1 MDESAPANAL
11 RVEVPQANTA
21 HLGYSLCDDTAETL
35 AAVAAQ
41 PSEHV
46 RLWGP
51 SSGRLGLGRGVP
63 DGGPRS
69 AWCGGGTSG
78 ETGRPSGALY
88 SSEAMEEL
96 REDAPGV
103 RASAGAGGRD
113 SVSGGTGTGRRPE
126 PGSVPDG
133 CRGFGRLR
141 ASDARS
147 ICWPVRRLGARTRI
161 PRRPA

>member
-1 MDESAPANAL
+1 
-11 RVEVPQANTA
+11 
-21 HLGYSLCDDTAETL
+21 ETL

-41 PSEHV
+41 AIRTRAALGTV
-46 RLWGP
+46 LWAPGTWP
-51 SSGRLGLGRGVP
+51 RRAGRGT
-63 DGGPRS
+63 RS
-69 AWCGGGTSG
+69 AWRGGGTSG